1 MFSKSSVDGSLS
13 GDEDQPRIVLDTDDL
28 FFVPH
33 GNDPVTFKQSD
44 DTFNSIRR
52 QMAPG
57 QKIALRP
64 VPNQTAVYSAMS
76 AMNLGT
82 NGIWME
88 T

>member
-1 MFSKSSVDGSLS
+1 MSSKSSVDGSLS
-13 GDEDQPRIVLDTDDL
+13 EDEDQPGIVLDTDDL

-33 GNDPVTFKQSD
+33 GNDPVTFKLSD
-44 DTFNSIRR
+44 DIFNNIRR